1 MLETNRLHLKPITLA
16 DQEAV
21 FSTLNYK
28 ESVQAMS
35 LFDWPLD
42 DAQIL
47 AWCARSEDGYA
58 RQCEYILLAINKNDR
73 FAIGGIGLDLC
84 DEEAGA
90 AETGYWVDRNCQ
102 GLGYASEMLRE
113 VLGFGFSALGLGKIY
128 ATTACDNAGS
138 ERVLEKAG
146 FAFVD
151 FIDVVC
157 ADGSV
162 RASKKFAIT
171 PFHG

>member
-1 MLETNRLHLKPITLA
+1 MLVTDRLHLMPITLA

-28 ESVQAMS
+28 NSIEAIS

-42 DAQIL
+42 DAQVL

-58 RQCEYILLAINKNDR
+58 RKCEYILLALSKGESL
-73 FAIGGIGLDLC
+73 AVGGIGLHLC
-84 DEEAGA
+84 DEEPGA
-90 AETGYWVDRNCQ
+90 AETGYWVDQKHQRR
-102 GLGYASEMLRE
+102 GYAVEMLQEIMR
-113 VLGFGFSALGLGKIY
+113 FGFSALGLYKIY
-128 ATTACDNAGS
+128 ATAAHDNDRSG
-138 ERVLEKAG
+138 RVLEKCG
-146 FAFVD
+146 FTFVE

-162 RASKKFAIT
+162 RKSKKFVIT
-171 PFHG
+171 PSNG